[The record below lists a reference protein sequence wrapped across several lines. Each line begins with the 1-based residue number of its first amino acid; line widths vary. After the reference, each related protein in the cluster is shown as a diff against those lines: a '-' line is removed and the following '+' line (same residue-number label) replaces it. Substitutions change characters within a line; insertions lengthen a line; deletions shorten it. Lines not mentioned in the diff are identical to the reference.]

1 MLINAT
7 EEQKMNAYLRFE
19 GTIIVRDEKGNA
31 VIEFFP
37 VKENGEVV
45 GKLPVMVG
53 AEILAAINKCYRDW
67 VWPEIPSSYEVR

>member
-1 MLINAT
+1 
-7 EEQKMNAYLRFE
+7 MNAYLRFE
-19 GTIIVRDEKGNA
+19 GTITVRDEKGNA

-53 AEILAAINKCYRDW
+53 AEILAAINKYYREFD
-67 VWPEIPSSYEVR
+67 WPEIPLSYEVR